1 MKQLNLPDV
10 EYPTPVL
17 NDNRGSVDWTDSG
30 CKPTKKLRHEN
41 LAELGISEA
50 KSFGEVSI
58 LWMPGATNPA
68 DIFTKEDNDVAHY
81 CGLRDLMVTSRE
93 SFMTLPE
100 HRWGVLKQR
109 SYARD
114 NEESELIPTSL
125 MTRKE
130 KRTKTQHD
138 SWNFP
143 DQDFTIGGGGVEQ
156 PIYTYIPVSNE

>member
-1 MKQLNLPDV
+1 
-10 EYPTPVL
+10 
-17 NDNRGSVDWTDSG
+17 
-30 CKPTKKLRHEN
+30 
-41 LAELGISEA
+41 
-50 KSFGEVSI
+50 
-58 LWMPGATNPA
+58 MPGATNPA

-93 SFMTLPE
+93 SFMTLQE

-130 KRTKTQHD
+130 KRTKTQEHV
-138 SWNFP
+138 SWN
-143 DQDFTIGGGGVEQ
+143 FTIGGGGVEQ

>member
-1 MKQLNLPDV
+1 MDFLPDV

-30 CKPTKKLRHEN
+30 CKPSKKLRHEN

-50 KSFGEVSI
+50 KSYGEVSI

-81 CGLRDLMVTSRE
+81 CELRDLMVTSRE
-93 SFMTLPE
+93 SFMTLQE

-114 NEESELIPTSL
+114 NEEPELIHTSL
-125 MTRKE
+125 MTGKYLN
-130 KRTKTQHD
+130 D
-138 SWNFP
+138 SEPPNVRPEEEANFN
-143 DQDFTIGGGGVEQ
+143 FTIGGGGVYA
-156 PIYTYIPVSNE
+156 PISCE